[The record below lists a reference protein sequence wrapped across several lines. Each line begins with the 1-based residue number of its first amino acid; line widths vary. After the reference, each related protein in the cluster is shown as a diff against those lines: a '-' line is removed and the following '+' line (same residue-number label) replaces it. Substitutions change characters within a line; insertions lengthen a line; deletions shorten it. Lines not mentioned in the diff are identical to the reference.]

1 VKLLYGAYLTL
12 SSSLF
17 ISLFPAFWAY
27 TRITGKYRGH
37 LKERLGVFPSEA
49 VQGLKGR
56 PRIWMHTA
64 SLGEVKVAASIVK
77 ALRGM
82 TPSCK
87 IIVST
92 VTEHG
97 RKLARETFGE
107 DIPVVYAPVDFVASV
122 RKALFSARPDVMVFV
137 ETEIWPAWLFE
148 THRMGIKTALINGRI
163 SVRSIGRY
171 LKLRPFFR
179 DVLRNVD
186 GFSMIR
192 AGDAERIQAMG
203 ADPRKIEINGNAKYD
218 LLGATVDPDIESEMR
233 EVLNLEDSDKVFIAG
248 STRNGEEALLLD
260 AYETILK
267 EFPDTIL
274 IIAPRHIERI
284 HGIEALVEKR
294 GLRHQLWTDIG
305 KDNAKRTEQVLII
318 NAFGELFKIYSVGT
332 LVFCGGSLVPLGG
345 QNPLEPAAWGKAVF
359 YGPSMENFM
368 DAKWVLETNRAGI
381 PVSSPEML
389 AEKAVWFLR
398 HPEELKAYG
407 ERGRTAVLKNKGA
420 GKKHAR
426 VIMRLWA
433 EVNIKAEN
441 KKKVARVN

>member
-1 VKLLYGAYLTL
+1 MKLLYGAYFTL
-12 SSSLF
+12 SSGLF
-17 ISLFPAFWAY
+17 LSLFPAVWFY
-27 TRITGKYRGH
+27 TLITGKYRRH
-37 LKERLGVFPSEA
+37 YKERLGIFPPEV

-56 PRIWMHTA
+56 PRIWMHAA

-77 ALRGM
+77 ALRRM
-82 TPSCK
+82 TPGCT

-97 RKLARETFGE
+97 RKLAHEIFGE
-107 DIPVVYAPVDFVASV
+107 DIPVVYAPIDFVGSI
-122 RKALFSARPDVMVFV
+122 RKALFSVRPDVMVFV
-137 ETEIWPAWLFE
+137 ETEIWPAWLFG
-148 THRMGIKTALINGRI
+148 THRMGIKTALVNGRI

-179 DVLRNVD
+179 DVLINVD

-192 AGDAERIQAMG
+192 AGDAERIKAMG
-203 ADPRKIEINGNAKYD
+203 ADSKKIEINGNAKYD
-218 LLGATVDPDIESEMR
+218 LLGATVDPDIELEMR
-233 EVLNLEDSDKVFIAG
+233 EGLNLEDSDKVFIAG

-260 AYETILK
+260 AYERILK

-284 HGIEALVEKR
+284 QGIEALVEKR

-305 KDNAKRTEQVLII
+305 KDKAERTEQVLLI

-332 LVFCGGSLVPLGG
+332 VVFCGGSLVPLGG
-345 QNPLEPAAWGKAVF
+345 QNPLEPAVWGKAVF

-368 DAKWVLETNRAGI
+368 DAKWLLETSRAGI

-389 AEKAVWFLR
+389 AEKAVWFLM

-420 GKKHAR
+420 GEKHAR
-426 VIMRLWA
+426 VIMRVWKSD
-433 EVNIKAEN
+433 VN
-441 KKKVARVN
+441 V